1 MWGRIYKSG
10 VTLAFICLGSYAS
23 LAQTLAQHNWYF
35 GNSGLRF
42 NRGNNSASVVTN
54 QPPPFGTAGG
64 AVATDPTT
72 GNLLFYT
79 DGNRVYDACHLLM
92 PNSGLLGNTGGNQ
105 PAAITPV
112 PGQPNKY
119 FIFTNLASF
128 TTGGSISWS
137 VVDMSRPGASIFP
150 APPQGDVESPK
161 NNIIAALPNRS
172 EGMIVVPHA
181 NGTDFWLITQQVNS
195 QTYSVTLI
203 NAASYPAGTFAT
215 TNFSGIAFPTT
226 VANFSYSARANRMAV
241 SPQDASTDAFIMNFN
256 PATGGLTFDSFILNT
271 GIPSTT
277 NQAIYDIEWSNSGNF
292 LYLSRHGE
300 AGIAPQVFQYDYL
313 NPTTTLAPL
322 VAGPLFRS
330 YGLQIAPDSSIYHL
344 YQATNGG
351 PFLLGRFSNIDT
363 VAAAVTYT
371 ALPLGN
377 TNFSATQFPSF
388 IPRSNINFIL
398 SFTTRG
404 ICQNSPTSF
413 FPDVQPAADS
423 LQWEFEPGVDTTA
436 WSPVYTYETAGTF
449 NVTMRAFF
457 QGQTQSVTQPV
468 TINPFPLTLQL
479 VQDTTACSC
488 ELPFPKKPTPSCN
501 RPFSVE
507 LNIQGG
513 TVPDDN
519 IVWSNGDKGPI
530 LRPDSAGYYYVV
542 VTDPLS
548 LCTGYAGVN
557 VKEYDVADQRAN
569 IWYFGN
575 RAGIDFNGPSPVGLN
590 ESAMNAPE
598 GCSIICD
605 RNGEVIFYTD
615 GDQVFDQTNAV
626 IDTGIGGD
634 PQSAQSALIVPVPG
648 DETLYYIFTT
658 KAIDGTGPYELR
670 YSLFDL
676 KQNSGLGA
684 VVEKNILLFAQS
696 TERIA
701 ANGRWLIAHEYGN
714 NYFRAYPISGQGI
727 GSPVVSEIGSVHSF
741 KTLANGEG
749 YMKLGPRG
757 NLAVALSEPNV
768 SNVVELFTLVDSSGV
783 ITNYR
788 KIDLNLRGGQ
798 PGQVYGVEFS
808 PGGNKVFATVK
819 GPPSRVFEYFLD
831 SLDRPFFRNS
841 IVNAGELGALQIAP
855 DGQIYIAINGSG
867 VLGRFQA
874 DEDTT
879 RVSTI
884 NFSGFTLAGGTN
896 SRLGLP
902 SFVQQVGNAFGGP
915 GFEFAGQ
922 CLGEP
927 TNFFGTPTD
936 PIDQFLWFF
945 DDGASDNVPN
955 PVHTYASANTF
966 NVRMQLTNRCGLDT
980 TLTRPVQI
988 FSPPPRPTV
997 PAAIRL
1003 CTGAVTLDANT
1014 GNLPDLTYSWST
1026 GDTTRTIVVSRQMMV
1041 TITNTDV
1048 NGCFN
1053 SAQSFVVENRPQLT
1067 LDRDQTRCQGTAE
1080 TIDAGIDDTVF
1091 NIVWT
1096 VNGVPNG
1103 NPSRFQQIDLS
1114 TPGIF
1119 TYQVTATIIDPN
1131 PANQCVA
1138 SDDIV
1143 YTVNVSPAFVLSGTN
1158 PTTCNATDGTISLA
1172 LNASAPP
1179 GGPLYSYFLSGPGGF
1194 NQQGIDQAVPS
1205 VANFTNREAGTY
1217 SVIVTDQISGC
1228 TLSNSVGLTDAPF
1241 AISASSLGPNCDPVA
1256 LRVVATGGAL
1266 NFQYRITN
1274 NGTGAVQGPF
1284 TATTTTFDTSPIL
1297 PAGNYTVEVTDN
1309 NSCIATT
1316 ATTVTPNPVVPV
1328 TFTNNLCVSPA
1339 TITAAGGTGY
1349 TWTGPGI
1356 SGGANSATVQI
1367 NPGIGRFTYQV
1378 VATGPGLCPARVTTT
1393 VDLIGTL
1400 APDFTQTTECASQV
1414 LLNATPTGAFIY
1426 RWYRNG
1432 VLQAGLGGSSV
1443 SLGLSEDGVPYAVEV
1458 VSTVNG
1464 CVVRSAN
1471 KNVSVVGPVDAT
1483 LTASLACD
1491 DNQPFTLTS
1500 GTTATGVT
1508 YAWFRNSTTI
1518 AGANTPTIQQNQAGT
1533 YRVDISRSTCTAS
1546 ASILVSKAPLPVGLL
1561 RDRVIICNDPDNT
1574 DPATSQVDLDPGAFV
1589 SFNWFK
1595 NQVPLGVTTQVYT
1608 ATSEGLYEVDITNI
1622 FGCVSRDKTDVRNDC
1637 VPVLNAPT
1645 AFRPSSSAA
1654 ENQAFK
1660 IFSFFVTDN
1669 FQIFIYNR
1677 WGELV
1682 YQSNDR
1688 NFTWNGGY
1696 NNNLNQPL
1704 PVGTYTYVIKYVS
1717 VYRPQ
1722 QGIQEKRG
1730 GVLLLR

>member
-10 VTLAFICLGSYAS
+10 VALAFICLGSYAS

-35 GNSGLRF
+35 GNSNSGLRF

-54 QPPPFGTAGG
+54 QATPFGTAGG

-79 DGNRVYDACHLLM
+79 DGDRVYDACHLLM

-119 FIFTNLASF
+119 FVFTNSANF
-128 TTGGSISWS
+128 TAGGTIRWS
-137 VVDMSRPGASIFP
+137 VVDLALFGNAIFP
-150 APPQGDVESPK
+150 APALGQVENPK
-161 NNIIAALPNRS
+161 NNVIATLPNRA
-172 EGMIVVPHA
+172 EGMIVIPHA

-256 PATGGLTFDSFILNT
+256 SATGGLTFDSFILNT

-277 NQAIYDIEWSNSGNF
+277 NQAIYDIEWNNSGNF

-377 TNFSATQFPSF
+377 TNFNATQFPSF

-423 LQWEFEPGVDTTA
+423 LQWEFEPGFDTTA

-479 VQDTTACSC
+479 VQDTTACRS
-488 ELPFPKKPTPSCN
+488 EFPPPRGSSSPTQ
-501 RPFSVE
+501 FSVTLE
-507 LNIQGG
+507 VQGG
-513 TVPDDN
+513 TPTSV
-519 IVWSNGDKGPI
+519 VWSNGDTG
-530 LRPDSAGYYYVV
+530 LTLTPDSAGYYYVV
-542 VTDPLS
+542 ATDAGGCS
-548 LCTGYAGVN
+548 GYAGVN
-557 VKEYDVADQRAN
+557 VKEYDLADQRAN
-569 IWYFGN
+569 VWYFGN
-575 RAGIDFNGPSPVGLN
+575 RAGIDFNEQPPVALN
-590 ESAMNAPE
+590 VSAMNAPE

-658 KAIDGTGPYELR
+658 KAINGTGPYELR

-684 VVEKNILLFAQS
+684 VVEKDILLFAQS

-783 ITNYR
+783 ISNYR
-788 KIDLNLRGGQ
+788 QINLNLRGGQ

-867 VLGRFQA
+867 VLGTIQA

-936 PIDQFLWFF
+936 AIDEFLWFF
-945 DDGASDNVPN
+945 GDGASDNVPN
-955 PVHTYASANTF
+955 PVHTYATANTF
-966 NVRMQLTNRCGLDT
+966 SVSMRLTNRCGLDT

-997 PAAIRL
+997 PSAIAL

-1026 GDTTRTIVVSRQMMV
+1026 GETTRTIVVSRQMMV

-1053 SAQSFVVENRPQLT
+1053 SAQSIVVENRPQLDLGPDLT
-1067 LDRDQTRCQGTAE
+1067 ICEDNATPALNALNPGATYQWRINGANASNAQTQAVDVTVPGT
-1080 TIDAGIDDTVF
+1080 
-1091 NIVWT
+1091 
-1096 VNGVPNG
+1096 
-1103 NPSRFQQIDLS
+1103 
-1114 TPGIF
+1114 F
-1119 TYQVTATIIDPN
+1119 TYEVTVTDPVTT
-1131 PANQCVA
+1131 CFLVETKVY
-1138 SDDIV
+1138 DIK
-1143 YTVNVSPAFVLSGTN
+1143 VSPAFVLSGTN

-1349 TWTGPGI
+1349 TWTGRGI

-1367 NPGIGRFTYQV
+1367 NPGIGQFTYQV
-1378 VATGPGLCPARVTTT
+1378 VATGPGLCPATVTTT

-1414 LLNATPTGAFIY
+1414 QLNATPTGAFTY

-1432 VLQAGLGGSSV
+1432 VLQGGLGGSSV

-1508 YAWFRNSTTI
+1508 YAWFRNNTTI

-1546 ASILVSKAPLPVGLL
+1546 AFILVSKAPLPVGLL

-1574 DPATSQVDLDPGAFV
+1574 DLATSQVDLDPGAFV

>member
-35 GNSGLRF
+35 GNSNSGLRF
-42 NRGNNSASVVTN
+42 NRGNNTASVVTN
-54 QPPPFGTAGG
+54 QATPFGTAGG
-64 AVATDPTT
+64 ATATDPTT

-79 DGNRVYDACHLLM
+79 DGDRVYDACHLLM
-92 PNSGLLGNTGGNQ
+92 PNSGIGGNTNGNQ
-105 PAAITPV
+105 SAVIVPV
-112 PGQPNKY
+112 PGQPTKY
-119 FIFTNLASF
+119 FVFTNSANF
-128 TTGGSISWS
+128 TTGGSIRWS
-137 VVDMSRPGASIFP
+137 VVDMALFGNALFP
-150 APPQGDVESPK
+150 APALGQVENPK
-161 NNIIAALPNRS
+161 NNIIATLPTRS
-172 EGMIVVPHA
+172 EGMIAVPHA

-203 NAASYPAGTFAT
+203 NAASYPAGTFTT

-226 VANFSYSARANRMAV
+226 VANFSYSARVNRIAV
-241 SPQDASTDAFIMNFN
+241 SPQDANTDAFIMSFN
-256 PATGGLTFDSFILNT
+256 AATGGLTFDSFILNT

-277 NQAIYDIEWSNSGNF
+277 NQAIYDIEWSNSGQY

-322 VAGPLFRS
+322 ITGPLFRS
-330 YGLQIAPDSSIYHL
+330 YGLQMAPDSSIYHL
-344 YQATNGG
+344 YQAASGG
-351 PFLLGRFSNIDT
+351 PFLLGHFSNTDT

-371 ALPLGN
+371 PLPLGN
-377 TNFSATQFPSF
+377 TNFNATQFPSF

-436 WSPVYTYETAGTF
+436 WSPVYTYAAAGTY
-449 NVTMRAFF
+449 NVTLRAFF

-479 VQDTTACSC
+479 VQDTTACRS
-488 ELPFPKKPTPSCN
+488 EFPPPRGSSSPTQ
-501 RPFSVE
+501 FSVTLE
-507 LNIQGG
+507 VQGG
-513 TVPDDN
+513 TPTSV
-519 IVWSNGDKGPI
+519 VWSNGDNG
-530 LRPDSAGYYYVV
+530 LTLTPDSAGYYYVV
-542 VTDPLS
+542 ATDAGGCS
-548 LCTGYAGVN
+548 GYAGVN
-557 VKEYDVADQRAN
+557 VKEYDLADQRAN
-569 IWYFGN
+569 VWYFGN
-575 RAGIDFNGPSPVGLN
+575 RAGIDFNEQPPVALN
-590 ESAMNAPE
+590 TSQMNAPE

-615 GDQVFDQTNAV
+615 GDQVYDQTNAV
-626 IDTGIGGD
+626 IDTGIGGE

-658 KAIDGTGPYELR
+658 RAVDGTGPYELR

-684 VVEKNILLFAQS
+684 VVEKNTLLFAQS

-701 ANGRWLIAHEYGN
+701 ANGRWLVAHEYGN

-727 GSPVVSEIGSVHSF
+727 GSPVVSEIGSAHSF
-741 KTLANGEG
+741 KTVANGEG

-768 SNVVELFTLVDSSGV
+768 SNLVELFTLVDSSGV

-831 SLDRPFFRNS
+831 SLDRPFFRNA
-841 IVNAGELGALQIAP
+841 IVNAGELGALQLAP
-855 DGQIYIAINGSG
+855 DGQIYMAINGSG
-867 VLGRFQA
+867 VLGTIQA

-879 RVSTI
+879 RVSAV

-922 CLGEP
+922 CFGEP

-936 PIDQFLWFF
+936 AIDEFLWFF
-945 DDGASDNVPN
+945 GDGGSDNVPN
-955 PVHTYASANTF
+955 PVHTYATANTF
-966 NVRMQLTNRCGLDT
+966 SVSMRLTNRCGLDT

-988 FSPPPRPTV
+988 FAPPPPPTV
-997 PAAIRL
+997 PSAIAL

-1014 GNLPDLTYSWST
+1014 GNLPGLSYDWST
-1026 GDTTRTIVVSRQMMV
+1026 GETTRTIVVSRQMMV
-1041 TITNTDV
+1041 TITTTDT
-1048 NGCFN
+1048 NGCFS
-1053 SAQSFVVENRPQLT
+1053 SAQSIVVENRPQLD
-1067 LDRDQTRCQGTAE
+1067 LGPDL
-1080 TIDAGIDDTVF
+1080 TICEDNATPALNALNPGAVYQ
-1091 NIVWT
+1091 WR
-1096 VNGVPNG
+1096 VNGVNSS
-1103 NPSRFQQIDLS
+1103 NAQTQAVDV
-1114 TPGIF
+1114 TVPGVF
-1119 TYQVTATIIDPN
+1119 TYEVTVTDPVTT
-1131 PANQCVA
+1131 CFLVETKIY
-1138 SDDIV
+1138 DIK
-1143 YTVNVSPAFVLSGTN
+1143 VSPAFVLSGTN
-1158 PTTCNATDGTISLA
+1158 PTTCNATDGTINLA
-1172 LNASAPP
+1172 LNVSAPP
-1179 GGPLYSYFLSGPGGF
+1179 GGPLYSYFLSGPSGF
-1194 NQQGIDQAVPS
+1194 NQPGIDQAVPS

-1241 AISASSLGPNCDPVA
+1241 AISASSLPPNCDPVA

-1297 PAGNYTVEVTDN
+1297 PAGTYTVEVTDN

-1316 ATTVTPNPVVPV
+1316 NATVAPNPQVPV

-1339 TITAAGGTGY
+1339 TITAAGGTSY

-1356 SGGANSATVQI
+1356 VGGANSATVQI
-1367 NPGIGRFTYQV
+1367 NPGIGQFTYQV
-1378 VATGPGLCPARVTTT
+1378 VANGPPGLCPATVTTT
-1393 VDLIGTL
+1393 VDVIGTIT
-1400 APDFTQTTECASQV
+1400 PDFTQTTECASQV
-1414 LLNATPTGAFIY
+1414 QLNATPTGSFTY

-1432 VLQAGLGGSSV
+1432 VLQPGLGGSTV
-1443 SLGLSEDGVPYAVEV
+1443 SLGLSENGIPYAVEV

-1471 KNVSVVGPVDAT
+1471 KNVSVVGPIDAT

-1491 DNQPFTLTS
+1491 NNQPFTLTS
-1500 GTTATGVT
+1500 GTAATGVT
-1508 YAWFRNSTTI
+1508 YAWFLNNNAI
-1518 AGANTPTIQQNQAGT
+1518 AGANTPVIQQSQAGT
-1533 YRVDISRSTCTAS
+1533 YRVDISKSTCTTS
-1546 ASILVSKAPLPVGLL
+1546 ASILITKAPVPVGLL
-1561 RDRVIICNDPDNT
+1561 RDRVVICNDPDNT

-1589 SFNWFK
+1589 TFNWFK
-1595 NQVPLGVTTQVYT
+1595 NQVPLGVTARVYT
-1608 ATSEGLYEVDITNI
+1608 ATSEGLYEVDITNT

-1637 VPVLNAPT
+1637 LPVLNAPT

-1654 ENQAFK
+1654 ENKAFK
-1660 IFSFFVTDN
+1660 IFSFFVTDS
-1669 FQIFIYNR
+1669 FQVFIYNR

-1682 YQSNDR
+1682 FQSSDR
-1688 NFTWNGGY
+1688 DFMWNGGY
-1696 NNNLNQPL
+1696 NNNINQPL
-1704 PVGTYTYVIKYVS
+1704 PVGTYTYVVKYVS

>member
-35 GNSGLRF
+35 GNSNSGLRF
-42 NRGNNSASVVTN
+42 NRGNNTASVVTN
-54 QPPPFGTAGG
+54 QATPFGTAGG
-64 AVATDPTT
+64 ATATDPTT

-79 DGNRVYDACHLLM
+79 DGDRVYDACHLLM
-92 PNSGLLGNTGGNQ
+92 PNSGIGGNTNGNQ
-105 PAAITPV
+105 SAVIVPV
-112 PGQPNKY
+112 PGQPTKY
-119 FIFTNLASF
+119 FVFTNSANF
-128 TTGGSISWS
+128 TTGGSIRWS
-137 VVDMSRPGASIFP
+137 VVDMALFGNALFP
-150 APPQGDVESPK
+150 APALGQVENPK
-161 NNIIAALPNRS
+161 NNIIATLPTRS
-172 EGMIVVPHA
+172 EGMIAVPHA

-203 NAASYPAGTFAT
+203 NAASYPAGTFTT

-226 VANFSYSARANRMAV
+226 VANFSYSARVNRIAV
-241 SPQDASTDAFIMNFN
+241 SPQDANTDAFIMSFN
-256 PATGGLTFDSFILNT
+256 AATGGLTFDSFILNT

-277 NQAIYDIEWSNSGNF
+277 NQAIYDIEWSNSGQY

-322 VAGPLFRS
+322 ITGPLFRS
-330 YGLQIAPDSSIYHL
+330 YGLQMAPDSSIYHL
-344 YQATNGG
+344 YQAASGG
-351 PFLLGRFSNIDT
+351 PFLLGHFSNTDT

-371 ALPLGN
+371 PLPLGN
-377 TNFSATQFPSF
+377 TNFNATQFPSF

-436 WSPVYTYETAGTF
+436 WSPVYTYAAAGTY
-449 NVTMRAFF
+449 NVTLRAFF

-479 VQDTTACSC
+479 VQDTTACRS
-488 ELPFPKKPTPSCN
+488 EFPPPRGSSSPTQ
-501 RPFSVE
+501 FSVTLE
-507 LNIQGG
+507 VQGG
-513 TVPDDN
+513 TPTSV
-519 IVWSNGDKGPI
+519 VWSNGDNG
-530 LRPDSAGYYYVV
+530 LTLTPDSAGYYYVV
-542 VTDPLS
+542 ATDAGGCS
-548 LCTGYAGVN
+548 GYAGVN
-557 VKEYDVADQRAN
+557 VKEYDLADQRAN
-569 IWYFGN
+569 VWYFGN
-575 RAGIDFNGPSPVGLN
+575 RAGIDFNEQPPVALN
-590 ESAMNAPE
+590 TSQMNAPE

-615 GDQVFDQTNAV
+615 GDQVYDQTNAV
-626 IDTGIGGD
+626 IDTGIGGE

-658 KAIDGTGPYELR
+658 RAVDGTGPYELR

-684 VVEKNILLFAQS
+684 VVEKNTLLFAQS

-701 ANGRWLIAHEYGN
+701 ANGRWLVAHEYGN

-727 GSPVVSEIGSVHSF
+727 GSPVVSEIGSAHSF
-741 KTLANGEG
+741 KTVANGEG

-768 SNVVELFTLVDSSGV
+768 SNLVELFTLVDSSGV

-831 SLDRPFFRNS
+831 SLDRPFFRNA
-841 IVNAGELGALQIAP
+841 IVNAGELGALQLAP
-855 DGQIYIAINGSG
+855 DGQIYMAINGSG
-867 VLGRFQA
+867 VLGTIQA

-879 RVSTI
+879 RVSAV

-922 CLGEP
+922 CFGEP

-936 PIDQFLWFF
+936 AIDEFLWFF
-945 DDGASDNVPN
+945 GDGGSDNVPN
-955 PVHTYASANTF
+955 PVHTYATANTF
-966 NVRMQLTNRCGLDT
+966 SVSMRLTNRCGLDT

-988 FSPPPRPTV
+988 FAPPPPPTV
-997 PAAIRL
+997 PSAIAL

-1014 GNLPDLTYSWST
+1014 GNLPGVSYDWST
-1026 GDTTRTIVVSRQMMV
+1026 GETTRTIVVSRQMMV
-1041 TITNTDV
+1041 TITTTDT
-1048 NGCFN
+1048 NGCFS
-1053 SAQSFVVENRPQLT
+1053 SAQSIVVENRPQLD
-1067 LDRDQTRCQGTAE
+1067 LGPDL
-1080 TIDAGIDDTVF
+1080 TICEDNATPALNALNPGAVYQ
-1091 NIVWT
+1091 WR
-1096 VNGVPNG
+1096 VNGVNSS
-1103 NPSRFQQIDLS
+1103 NAQTQAVDV
-1114 TPGIF
+1114 TVPGVF
-1119 TYQVTATIIDPN
+1119 TYEVTVTDPVTT
-1131 PANQCVA
+1131 CFLVETKIY
-1138 SDDIV
+1138 DIK
-1143 YTVNVSPAFVLSGTN
+1143 VSPAFVLSGTN
-1158 PTTCNATDGTISLA
+1158 PTTCNATDGTINLA
-1172 LNASAPP
+1172 LNVSAPP
-1179 GGPLYSYFLSGPGGF
+1179 GGPLYSYFLSGPSGF
-1194 NQQGIDQAVPS
+1194 NQPGIDQAVPS

-1241 AISASSLGPNCDPVA
+1241 AISASSLPPNCDPVA

-1297 PAGNYTVEVTDN
+1297 PAGTYTVEVTDN

-1316 ATTVTPNPVVPV
+1316 NATVAPNPQVPV

-1339 TITAAGGTGY
+1339 TITAAGGTSY

-1356 SGGANSATVQI
+1356 VGGANSATVQI
-1367 NPGIGRFTYQV
+1367 NPGIGQFTYQV
-1378 VATGPGLCPARVTTT
+1378 VANGPPGLCPATVTTT
-1393 VDLIGTL
+1393 VDVIGTIT
-1400 APDFTQTTECASQV
+1400 PDFTQTTECASQV
-1414 LLNATPTGAFIY
+1414 QLNATPTGSFTY

-1432 VLQAGLGGSSV
+1432 VLQPGLGGSTV
-1443 SLGLSEDGVPYAVEV
+1443 SLGLSENGIPYAVEV

-1471 KNVSVVGPVDAT
+1471 KNVSVVGPIDAT

-1491 DNQPFTLTS
+1491 NNQPFTLTS
-1500 GTTATGVT
+1500 GTAATGVT
-1508 YAWFRNSTTI
+1508 YAWFLNNNAI
-1518 AGANTPTIQQNQAGT
+1518 AGANTPVIQQSQAGT
-1533 YRVDISRSTCTAS
+1533 YRVDISKSTCTTS
-1546 ASILVSKAPLPVGLL
+1546 ASILITKAPVPVGLL
-1561 RDRVIICNDPDNT
+1561 RDRVVICNDPDNT

-1589 SFNWFK
+1589 TFNWFK
-1595 NQVPLGVTTQVYT
+1595 NQVPLGVTARVYT
-1608 ATSEGLYEVDITNI
+1608 ATSEGLYEVDITNT

-1637 VPVLNAPT
+1637 LPVLNAPT

-1654 ENQAFK
+1654 ENKAFK
-1660 IFSFFVTDN
+1660 IFSFFVTDS
-1669 FQIFIYNR
+1669 FQVFIYNR

-1682 YQSNDR
+1682 FQSSDR
-1688 NFTWNGGY
+1688 DFMWNGGY
-1696 NNNLNQPL
+1696 NNNINQPL
-1704 PVGTYTYVIKYVS
+1704 PVGTYTYVVKYVS